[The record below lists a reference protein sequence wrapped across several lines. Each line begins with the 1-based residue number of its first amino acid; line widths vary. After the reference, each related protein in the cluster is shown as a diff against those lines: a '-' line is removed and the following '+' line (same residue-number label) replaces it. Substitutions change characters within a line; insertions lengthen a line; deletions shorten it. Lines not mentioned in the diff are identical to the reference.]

1 MAVLALVVTKVLSVC
16 VDRNFKSE
24 KNGSNL
30 CMHVKCRYLF
40 YIQTIFTHGVVAV
53 TLIGAL
59 CAGLCLAILSKLSAT
74 SVFLRPASEELGPT
88 DETLLLISQFAV
100 FAIVLLGGVNSL
112 LASLIGHRDTCRGI
126 ERAHSSYSYVSIGVS
141 GTSEQPQRSGNCGR
155 DTCSTFSIVR
165 NNFLFGK
172 SFLRLNIH
180 NLKHKSD
187 HCQPMSQRCYCEC

>member
-1 MAVLALVVTKVLSVC
+1 MCVCACVC
-16 VDRNFKSE
+16 V
-24 KNGSNL
+24 L
-30 CMHVKCRYLF
+30 CILDV
-40 YIQTIFTHGVVAV
+40 QTIFSHGVVAV
-53 TLIGAL
+53 TIIGAL

-74 SVFLRPASEELGPT
+74 SVFLRHTEQSDQALGPT

-100 FAIVLLGGVNSL
+100 LAIVLLGGVNSL

-180 NLKHKSD
+180 NLKQKSD